1 MNLQEKEAIVENVS
15 KLASHAVSVVAV
27 DYRGITVSEMTA
39 LRRAARKAE
48 VHLQV
53 ARNTLVRRAFKGT
66 VYECLNEALV
76 GPVLLAFS
84 KTEPSAS
91 ARLLRDFAKTNE
103 KIKVKAL
110 SLDGQF
116 YAGQHLDAI
125 AKLPTRIEA
134 IARLVSIMQAP
145 ISKYVRTH
153 AELLSNLVRV
163 LAAVR
168 DSKQ

>member
-1 MNLQEKEAIVENVS
+1 MNLQEKEAIVASVS
-15 KLASHAVSVVAV
+15 KMALSAVSVAAV
-27 DYRGITVSEMTA
+27 DYRGITVAEMTA
-39 LRRAARKAE
+39 LRSAARKAE

-66 VYECLNEALV
+66 SFECLNDALV

-110 SLDGQF
+110 SLGGQF
-116 YAGQHLDAI
+116 YSGQHLEVI

-134 IARLVSIMQAP
+134 LGQLAGVLQAP
-145 ISKYVRTH
+145 LSKFARTM
-153 AELLSNLVRV
+153 AEIPTKFVRV

-168 DSKQ
+168 DQKH